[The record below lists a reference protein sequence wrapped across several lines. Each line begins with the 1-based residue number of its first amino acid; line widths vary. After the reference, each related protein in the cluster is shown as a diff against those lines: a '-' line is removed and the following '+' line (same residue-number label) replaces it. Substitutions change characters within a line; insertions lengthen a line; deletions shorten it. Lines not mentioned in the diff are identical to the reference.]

1 MTMNTLRKCL
11 AFAAF
16 LCLTGAAV
24 ADDQDAVDYRKHVMS
39 TLGEQL
45 AAIDQIVAKKA
56 PADAFAVHVKIIAIA
71 AGQAKLAFEPKV
83 AGGDSKPEVWSNWP
97 DFARRVDALV
107 AAANELAKAA
117 DGGSVAVVGA
127 KIRTSLDC
135 DGCHKIYMASGKH

>member
-1 MTMNTLRKCL
+1 MKAL
-11 AFAAF
+11 ARGVALGVLTCVAA
-16 LCLTGAAV
+16 AAV

-56 PADAFAVHVKIIAIA
+56 PPDAFAVHVKTVAIA

-83 AGGDSKPEVWSNWP
+83 AGGNSKPEVWSNWA
-97 DFARRVDALV
+97 DFAKRVDAMV

-117 DGGSVAVVGA
+117 QEGNVAAVGP
-127 KIRTSLDC
+127 KIRTALDC
-135 DGCHKIYMASGKH
+135 DGCHKIYMVPAKH